1 VNLKQTLYK
10 KMLRI
15 RMIEES
21 IAHRYKEQNMRCP
34 VHLSI
39 GQEAAAVGVCH
50 SLMNSDWVFSG
61 HRNHAHYL
69 ATGGCLNKMIAELHG
84 KDNGCTAGIGGS
96 MHLTD
101 IDNGFIGATPIV
113 GSTVPI
119 AVGAALSNSM
129 RKQSGVVVIFFG
141 DGAME
146 TGVLH
151 ESMNFASLRHLP
163 VIFVCENNYYSVY
176 SPIEV
181 RQPPCTSY
189 CQMAAS
195 NGIKTALV
203 SDNDVETISKATSE
217 AIDSIRNG
225 KGPFFLEIETYRF
238 REHCGPNY
246 DDDLG
251 YRPQSEISDWCEKDS
266 ITRIKDEIPED
277 LIVKW
282 KSEINSEID
291 KAFQFAESGG
301 FLNSDELEN
310 KVYSNG

>member
-1 VNLKQTLYK
+1 MNLKQNLFK

-15 RMIEES
+15 RMIEEC
-21 IAHRYKEQNMRCP
+21 IAHRYKEQKMRCP

-50 SLMNSDWVFSG
+50 SLKNSDWVFSA

-69 ATGGCLNKMIAELHG
+69 ATGACLNKMIAELHG
-84 KDNGCTAGIGGS
+84 KDNGCTGGIGGS

-119 AVGAALSNSM
+119 AVGASLSNAL
-129 RKQSGVVVIFFG
+129 REQGGVVVVFFG

-151 ESMNFASLRHLP
+151 ESMNFASLRRLP
-163 VIFVCENNYYSVY
+163 IMFVCENNYYSVY

-181 RQPPCTSY
+181 RRPPCTSY
-189 CQMAAS
+189 CDMAAS
-195 NGIKTALV
+195 HGIKNALV
-203 SDNDVETISKATSE
+203 SNNDVEAIFKKTRE
-217 AIDSIRNG
+217 AVDVIRAE

-251 YRPQSEISDWCEKDS
+251 YRPQSEISHWCAKDC
-266 ITRIKDEIPED
+266 IKTIKDEISKD
-277 LIVKW
+277 LIVEW
-282 KSEINSEID
+282 EREINSEIV
-291 KAFQFAESGG
+291 KAFKFADAGG
-301 FLNSDELEN
+301 FLNSDELEK
-310 KVYSNG
+310 KVYSNE